1 MIKINLLPYHEK
13 AKKENI
19 SRQISII
26 AGSFIFFILLLIYV
40 QIQLTS
46 TISNLASQVK
56 EAETTLADLNKKIGD
71 LEKFKTNKKELEQKL
86 AVIHTLEENR
96 LAPVKTLDDLAAL
109 VPSKN
114 IWLTKITQK
123 GNNFKIEGVGRD
135 NITVADFMKTIEKED
150 RDFRDNLTAFYFFMC
165 YEKRILIY
173 GHFNQRHKKN
183 VTSGQSADYN
193 LGYFYNWLFRL
204 FLLFV

>member
-19 SRQISII
+19 SRQIFII

-56 EAETTLADLNKKIGD
+56 EAETALADLNKKIGD

-135 NITVADFMKTIEKED
+135 NIAVADFMKTIEKFEPIKSVD
-150 RDFRDNLTAFYFFMC
+150 LVSS
-165 YEKRILIY
+165 
-173 GHFNQRHKKN
+173 KK
-183 VTSGQSADYN
+183 TEISGITLQ
-193 LGYFYNWLFRL
+193 LFI
-204 FLLFV
+204 FSCVMKKGF

>member
-26 AGSFIFFILLLIYV
+26 AGSFVVFILLLIYV

-56 EAETTLADLNKKIGD
+56 EKGTTLADLNKIIGD
-71 LEKFKTNKKELEQKL
+71 LEKFKIDKKELEQKL

-96 LAPVKTLDDLAAL
+96 LAPVKTLDDLAVL
-109 VPSKN
+109 VPAKN

-123 GNNFKIEGVGRD
+123 GTGFRIEGVGRD
-135 NITVADFMKTIEKED
+135 NIAVADFMKTIEKFD
-150 RDFRDNLTAFYFFMC
+150 PIQSVD
-165 YEKRILIY
+165 LISSKKTEIS
-173 GHFNQRHKKN
+173 GITLQIFNFSCVLKK
-183 VTSGQSADYN
+183 G
-193 LGYFYNWLFRL
+193 F
-204 FLLFV
+204 